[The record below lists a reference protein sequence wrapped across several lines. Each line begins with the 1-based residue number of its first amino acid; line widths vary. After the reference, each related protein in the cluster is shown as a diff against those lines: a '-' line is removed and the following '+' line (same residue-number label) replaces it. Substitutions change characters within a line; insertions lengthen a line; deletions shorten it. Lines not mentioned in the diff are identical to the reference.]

1 MRSPVQRL
9 ASLLVFVAIPALAQ
23 TSRGTVSGLVLDPQ
37 QLAVPGS
44 AVELTNNSTN
54 IVRATT
60 TNEAGLYRFDAM
72 DSGDYQLSVRRDGFK
87 VFRATGLHVSAAQV
101 MTLDVALE
109 IGELQQV
116 IEVVTSPVA
125 VQTAAAVRGGNM
137 LAEDILDLPYASRNP
152 AFLTLTLPGVVSSR
166 FLFPGATSS
175 LSVNGTRGRS
185 NNFMIDGTDNND
197 ISVTGQAFEVR
208 NPSSVQEVSV
218 GTINY
223 DSEFGRAGGAVINV
237 ITKSGTNQLHGTA
250 GFVLD
255 STWDD
260 AVSSSLKQVA
270 AIQAR
275 GHNLPGTEQQ
285 FDGTLGGPIQRNR
298 TFFFLSY
305 LELRQ
310 FSTSTAQMVSPT
322 AAGRATL
329 LRLFPAGVNANADLL
344 QAITAGY
351 DGTFQT
357 FNVPLG
363 NGRPDVQFGQ
373 TIAPYSQRLRIRQY
387 GAKIDHRLGNKDT
400 LAGRLLIDSEF
411 KPQGG
416 ETLSFPS
423 FFTSET
429 LSATSLSVYH
439 THIFSPAMTNELRP
453 GYTRVNDNFPLDQEN
468 PLGSTI
474 PQIVIA
480 GISGSSQSVY
490 GVRSNYPQGKLFNN
504 YMLQDTMSI
513 VRGEHTYRFGF
524 DLMDQRARQAAPFNS
539 RGTLTYNLSSG
550 VGLPTFSGLANF
562 LDDFGGSGGSA
573 TRTFGN
579 PSYYPSLFRQAY
591 FFEDRWRATPSLT
604 ASLGLRYEYFG
615 TPMNVIFNPVY
626 TGLFNVDPVTLD
638 SPLAHPSSVDPDLNN
653 WSPTV
658 GLAYSPSSDSGLLGW
673 LFGNHKA
680 SFRVGYGLGY
690 DSYFNNITSN
700 MVAAAPAALANAA
713 FSTVTT
719 ANQRG
724 VAGLSMLLPT
734 RPPALTPFLSQT
746 SVSKNLVNPYYQRW
760 SATLQRELPSGI
772 LLDMA
777 YVGTKGTKLFVT
789 EDGNPLVTADLRA
802 PLPANLFPAATPQ
815 ARVDPLQGGR
825 TVRTNGG
832 ASTYHAAQFEVK
844 RRFGGGFSSSGSYTF
859 SKLLDNGSEI
869 FTLGG
874 TATLQNASVPA
885 MFGGSHI
892 DKGLSFYDRTHRLVF
907 TYSYELPFLKSQS
920 GPLGRVLGG
929 WQIVGLTTYES
940 GVPYSVLDG
949 QDADGLGGANY
960 DRPNFNPLG
969 QPGVRAVPS
978 ATSPTGYVNPDK
990 NNAPIDPQQARYIGI
1005 AANTGNTRRPP
1016 GNLGRNTERGPGL
1029 KNWDASIIK
1038 NTRISE
1044 RFNLEFRAEFFNVFN
1059 TPMYG
1064 RVSVSPFAPAQS
1076 NQIISANVFSS
1087 PPGQF
1092 LNPTLLDGGGRV
1104 IRWQLRLR
1112 F

>member
-1 MRSPVQRL
+1 MRSLRQHFAL
-9 ASLLVFVAIPALAQ
+9 LLVLIAIPAFAQ
-23 TSRGTVSGLVLDPQ
+23 TSRGTVSGLVMDPQ
-37 QLAVPGS
+37 QLGVPTA
-44 AVELTNNSTN
+44 AVELTSNQTGV
-54 IVRATT
+54 VRSSV
-60 TNEAGLYRFDAM
+60 TNEVGLYRFDAV
-72 DSGDYQLSVRRDGFK
+72 DPGDYELSVRRAGFK
-87 VFRATGLHVSAAQV
+87 VFRATSLHVGAAELT
-101 MTLDVALE
+101 TLDVALE
-109 IGELQQV
+109 IGEVQQV

-125 VQTAAAVRGGNM
+125 VQTAAAVRGGNIR
-137 LAEDILDLPYASRNP
+137 AEDILDLPYASRNP

-166 FLFPGATSS
+166 FLFSGATNS

-185 NNFMIDGTDNND
+185 NNFMIDGSDNND

-223 DSEFGRAGGAVINV
+223 DAEFGRAGGAVINV

-260 AVSSSLKQVA
+260 AISSSLAPVP
-270 AIQAR
+270 AIRAR

-310 FSTSTAQMVSPT
+310 FSTSTAQTVSPT

-329 LRLFPAGVNANADLL
+329 LRLFPPGANANADLL

-357 FNVPLG
+357 FNTPLG
-363 NGRPDVQFGQ
+363 GGRPDIQFGQ
-373 TIAPYSQRLRIRQY
+373 AITPYSQRLRIRQY
-387 GAKIDHRLGNKDT
+387 GAKIDHRLGDKDT
-400 LAGRLLIDSEF
+400 LAGRLLIDSELR
-411 KPQGG
+411 PQGG
-416 ETLSFPS
+416 EALSFPS

-439 THIFSPAMTNELRP
+439 THIFSPTMTNELRP
-453 GYTRVNDNFPLDQEN
+453 GYTRFNDNYPLDPQSA
-468 PLGSTI
+468 LGTAI
-474 PQIVIA
+474 PQIAIA
-480 GISGSSQSVY
+480 GINTLTQSVY
-490 GVRSNYPQGKLFNN
+490 GVRSNFPQGRLFNN

-513 VRGEHTYRFGF
+513 VRGEHTYRFGV

-539 RGTLTYNLSSG
+539 RGQLSYGGSSG
-550 VGLPTFSGLANF
+550 AGLPTFSGLANF
-562 LDDFGGSGGSA
+562 LDNFGGSGGSA
-573 TRTFGN
+573 ARTFG
-579 PSYYPSLFRQAY
+579 SATYYPSLFRQAY
-591 FFEDRWRATPSLT
+591 FFEDRWRATPNLT

-638 SPLAHPSSVDPDLNN
+638 SPLVHPSSVDPDRNN

-658 GLAYSPSSDSGLLGW
+658 GLAYSPSADSGLPGW
-673 LFGNHKA
+673 LLGNHKA
-680 SFRVGYGLGY
+680 SLRVGYGLGY

-700 MVAAAPAALANAA
+700 MVAGAPASLANSLP
-713 FSTVTT
+713 STVTT

-724 VAGLSMLLPT
+724 VAGLSTLLPT

-746 SVSKNLVNPYYQRW
+746 SASKNLVNPYYQRW
-760 SATLQRELPSGI
+760 SATLQRELPSHI

-789 EDGNPLVTADLRA
+789 EDGNPLVTPDLRA
-802 PLPANLFPAATPQ
+802 PLPANLSPAATPQ
-815 ARVDPLQGGR
+815 ARVDPLQGTR

-832 ASTYHAAQFEVK
+832 ASTYNAAQFEVT
-844 RRFGGGFSSSGSYTF
+844 RRFARGFAASGSYTF
-859 SKLLDNGSEI
+859 SKLIDNGSEI

-920 GPLGRVLGG
+920 GPLGRFLGG

-940 GVPYSVLDG
+940 GFPYSVLDG
-949 QDADGLGGANY
+949 QDVDGLGGPNY
-960 DRPNFNPLG
+960 DRPNLNPLG
-969 QPGVRAVPS
+969 QPGVRAVPN

-990 NNAPIDPQQARYIGI
+990 GNAPIDPQQARYIGI
-1005 AANTGNTRRPP
+1005 ANNTGNTRRPP

-1044 RFNLEFRAEFFNVFN
+1044 RFNLEFRTEFFNVFN

-1064 RVSVSPFAPAQS
+1064 RVSVSPFAPAQG
-1076 NQIISANVFSS
+1076 NQLISANVFNS
-1087 PPGQF
+1087 PAGQF
-1092 LNPTLLDGGGRV
+1092 LNANVLDGGGRV